1 MKRTLHLLLVED
13 SVADAQLL
21 VEMLRAGQYDPVVQR
36 VDTAEALQAA
46 LRQQAWDL
54 VISDYSLPGL
64 SGLEAL
70 RWVQQSGRDM
80 PLVVVSGVVDEEQ
93 AIEAIRAGAY
103 DFLRK
108 DRLRR
113 LETVVE
119 RVLRE
124 AEVRRERRQAES
136 ALRES
141 EERYRALAE
150 SAPDFIYITN
160 REGDLRYVNASA
172 ARAYRHAP
180 EQLIGMRQ
188 VDLFP
193 PEVAARHIRNIQ
205 SVFDQGAV
213 VVTEER
219 IQLPVGEAWIETRLV
234 PLRNALGETMAVL
247 GISRNA
253 TERKEAEAVLKA
265 SEDRFRAIF
274 DQTTRLAVLLK
285 PDGTILEANHAFL
298 AFGGRGLAEV
308 IGQPLWEAW
317 RELFHAD
324 ASQRLQQSIEIA
336 ARAGLAEQEEWVHNA
351 GGEEAALDYA
361 VRSLLNPSG
370 VVNLLV
376 FEARDISEQRHLEQ
390 EMLKVSQLERQR
402 LGQDLHDTLGQN
414 LVGLAFLSKLL
425 SRKLAE
431 ASLPGV
437 HEAQEI
443 EKLANVTSAQAH
455 ALANG
460 LCPVDPTADGL
471 MHALQDLGTN
481 TSRLFGMDCY
491 FHCDQSVLIHSD
503 FTALHLYYIAREA
516 VTNAI
521 EHGRAK
527 AIRIRLRQ
535 RDGQLLLTVVADG
548 TPFAQKPDVHR
559 GMGLR
564 TMAYRA
570 RMVGGVLEIAS
581 QPEGGT
587 MVTCSVPLANLGA
600 AR

>member
-1 MKRTLHLLLVED
+1 MKRTLHLLLIED
-13 SVADAQLL
+13 SAADGQLL
-21 VEMLRAGQYDPVVQR
+21 VEMLRSGHYEPVVQR

-46 LRQQAWDL
+46 LRQKPWDL
-54 VISDYSLPGL
+54 VISDYSLPVL

-70 RWVQQSGRDM
+70 RLVQESGVDM
-80 PLVVVSGVVDEEQ
+80 PFVLVSGVVDEEQ

-113 LETVVE
+113 LEAVVE
-119 RVLRE
+119 RALRE
-124 AEVRRERRQAES
+124 AQVRRARRQAES

-160 REGDLRYVNASA
+160 REGDLRYVNTSA
-172 ARAYRHAP
+172 ARAFRHAP

-188 VDLFP
+188 TDLFP
-193 PEVAARHIRNIQ
+193 PEVAARHSRNIQ
-205 SVFDQGAV
+205 GVFDHGAV

-219 IQLPVGEAWIETRLV
+219 VQLPVGDAWIETRLV
-234 PLRNALGETMAVL
+234 PLRNAHGETMAVL
-247 GISRNA
+247 GISRNV
-253 TERKEAEAVLKA
+253 TERKQAEVVLKA

-298 AFGGRGLAEV
+298 AFGGRRQEEV

-317 RELFHAD
+317 SGLFHVD
-324 ASQRLQQSIEIA
+324 ARQRLKQSIDTA

-351 GGEEAALDYA
+351 GGEEVALDYV
-361 VRSLLNPSG
+361 VRSLLNPRG

-376 FEARDISEQRHLEQ
+376 FEARDISEHRHLEQ
-390 EMLKVSQLERQR
+390 EMLKVSQRERQR

-425 SRKLAE
+425 SRQLTE

-443 EKLANVTSAQAH
+443 EKLANLTSAQAH

-481 TSRLFGMDCY
+481 TSRLFGMDCF

-521 EHGRAK
+521 EHGHAK
-527 AIRIRLRQ
+527 TIRIRLRQ
-535 RDGQLLLTVVADG
+535 RDGHLMLTIVADG
-548 TPFAQKPDVHR
+548 TPFAQKSEEHR

-564 TMAYRA
+564 TMVYRA
-570 RMVGGVLEIAS
+570 RVVGGALDIAS
-581 QPEGGT
+581 QPAGGT
-587 MVTCSVPLANLGA
+587 IVTCSLPIT
-600 AR
+600 ARETTR